1 MNPDLAVRRDRTI
14 EVLSIQS
21 TAGYR
26 FRATMVVSLAAL
38 ALVLAMV
45 GVFGVLAYSVQ
56 QRRREIGVR
65 IALGASGARVMG
77 LVFRDAGAMIAA
89 GVIAGIALAAVSSR
103 VIAAFLFGVDP
114 LDPLTFVSVPA
125 VILLTAIGAAAI
137 PAWRASRI
145 DPVVAFR
152 QDG

>member
-1 MNPDLAVRRDRTI
+1 VRRDRTI
-14 EVLSIQS
+14 ETLSIQS

-26 FRATMVVSLAAL
+26 FRAVMAGSFAVLAL
-38 ALVLAMV
+38 ALAMI
-45 GVFGVLAYSVQ
+45 GVFGVLAYAVQ

-65 IALGASGARVMG
+65 IALGANGSRIMW

-89 GVIAGIALAAVSSR
+89 GAIAGIALAAFSSR
-103 VIAAFLFGVDP
+103 VIAAFLFGVEP
-114 LDPLTFVSVPA
+114 LDPLTFLSVPLI
-125 VILLTAIGAAAI
+125 ILITAFTAAAV